1 MKYRVNTTPTFEK
14 EFKRLLKR
22 YPKIVDDFEALIDE
36 IEVNA
41 ELGEPIQGV
50 GVKYENHMKKFKIF
64 KKRMP
69 NTSAKQGKSGG
80 FRVIIYLI
88 TSSNQVYLLD
98 IYSKNEQEN
107 ISTKDIVNLIKKNA
121 PQLK

>member
-1 MKYRVNTTPTFEK
+1 M
-14 EFKRLLKR
+14 
-22 YPKIVDDFEALIDE
+22 A
-36 IEVNA
+36 
-41 ELGEPIQGV
+41 
-50 GVKYENHMKKFKIF
+50 
-64 KKRMP
+64 

-88 TSSNQVYLLD
+88 TSNNLVYLLD

-107 ISTKDIVNLIKKNA
+107 ISTKDIINLIKKNE